1 MKKFF
6 KAIAIIG
13 LISIVIAGVSI
24 LIRNNYSSS
33 SGSYPQ
39 SSAGKSN
46 TTISQIYT
54 GEETIYF

>member
-1 MKKFF
+1 MKKLF
-6 KAIAIIG
+6 KVIVIIG
-13 LISIVIAGVSI
+13 LISIVIAGVSL
-24 LIRNNYSSS
+24 LIRNNYNSS

-39 SSAGKSN
+39 SSADKSV

>member
-13 LISIVIAGVSI
+13 ILSIIIAGISI
-24 LIRNNYSSS
+24 LIRNNYNSN

-39 SSAGKSN
+39 SGTGKSE

>member
-13 LISIVIAGVSI
+13 LLSIVIAGVSI
-24 LIRNNYSSS
+24 LIRNNYDSN

-39 SSAGKSN
+39 SSTDKNKA
-46 TTISQIYT
+46 TISQIYT